1 MPTGMVYF
9 YQTDETICQL
19 RDVWFSVVFLVLGM
33 SGLVGGGLSL
43 RRHSRFFVYTNIVT
57 SDQMSRFA
65 TSGLGLHYLPLSH
78 LWDARYC

>member
-19 RDVWFSVVFLVLGM
+19 RDVWFSVVFFLVLGM
-33 SGLVGGGLSL
+33 SGLVGGFKFKETFP
-43 RRHSRFFVYTNIVT
+43 FFVYTNIVT

-65 TSGLGLHYLPLSH
+65 TSGLGLHCLPLSH